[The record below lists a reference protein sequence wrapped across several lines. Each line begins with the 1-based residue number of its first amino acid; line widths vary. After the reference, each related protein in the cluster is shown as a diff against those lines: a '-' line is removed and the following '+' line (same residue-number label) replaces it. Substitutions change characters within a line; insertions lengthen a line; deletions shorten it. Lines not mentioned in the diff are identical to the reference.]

1 MESMKS
7 EKERGLA
14 LEQAMLGIEKTF
26 GAGCVMRLSG
36 DWQLST
42 EGSVDSGSIGLNR
55 ALGINGYPK
64 GRIVEIYGP
73 ESSGKT
79 TLALHAIASVQRQGG
94 VAAFVDAE
102 HALDPVYAGNIG
114 VSVGDLVLSQPD
126 CGEQALEIVER
137 LISSGGVDLLVVDS
151 VAALVPKAELDG
163 QMEDQQ
169 VGLQAR
175 MMSKAMRKL
184 TALVARTGCTLVF
197 INQLRQK
204 VGVRFGSNE
213 VTSGGNA
220 LKYYASVRLDVR
232 RIGSIKC
239 GEEITG
245 NRVRVRVVKNKTA
258 PPFRTA
264 EFEIRF
270 GAGICPASELLELGE
285 QSGLVQ
291 RMGSWYSLGDLKLG
305 QGKERA
311 REALLTESGPSS
323 QLRESLNELAN

>member
-1 MESMKS
+1 MGSV
-7 EKERGLA
+7 KETNERDLA
-14 LEQAMLGIEKTF
+14 LEKAILGIEKVF
-26 GAGCVMRLSG
+26 GSGCVMRLDGSRCHPA
-36 DWQLST
+36 

-55 ALGINGYPK
+55 ALGVNGYPK
-64 GRIVEIYGP
+64 GRIVEVYGP

-79 TLALHAIASVQRQGG
+79 TLALHAIASVQRDGG

-102 HALDPVYAGNIG
+102 HALDPVYARSIG
-114 VSVGDLVLSQPD
+114 VVLEELVLSQPD
-126 CGEQALEIVER
+126 SGEQALEIVER
-137 LISSGGVDLLVVDS
+137 LISSGAVDVLVVDS

-184 TALVARTGCTLVF
+184 TALVARTGCTLIF

-220 LKYYASVRLDVR
+220 LKYYASVRIDVR
-232 RIGSIKC
+232 RIGSVKS
-239 GEEITG
+239 GEEIAG
-245 NRVRVRVVKNKTA
+245 NRVRVRVVKNKIA

-270 GAGICPASELLELGE
+270 GKGICPASEMLEMGE
-285 QSGLVQ
+285 QMGMVQ
-291 RMGSWYSLGDLKLG
+291 RMGSWYSFGELKLG

-311 REALLTESGPSS
+311 REFLLAEPDSARV
-323 QLRESLNELAN
+323 LRESVEA